1 MAMNF
6 WLQQS
11 IEINDDGIFMIYT
24 TLDIPQIV
32 QGNAPPSIVKMQL
45 FQENIFSKFCVLSFQ
60 NCQDFNVWFMKLAAK
75 KPLGTNQILPQSI
88 TSGWQR
94 TKHSSKILCLLFW
107 IFMFSR
113 ILAKINALQKNNFSE
128 ANLRLRELIFM
139 GSKEANGPDFLTP
152 LTVQLLC
159 QEWRE
164 NRGWKHNAWIQTRAA
179 SSVVF

>member
-75 KPLGTNQILPQSI
+75 KPPGTNQSLTQSI

-94 TKHSSKILCLLFW
+94 TKQSSKILCLLFVFW
-107 IFMFSR
+107 CFHES
-113 ILAKINALQKNNFSE
+113 LQNINALQKIIFPK
-128 ANLRLRELIFM
+128 LIW
-139 GSKEANGPDFLTP
+139 GCGN
-152 LTVQLLC
+152 
-159 QEWRE
+159 
-164 NRGWKHNAWIQTRAA
+164 
-179 SSVVF
+179 